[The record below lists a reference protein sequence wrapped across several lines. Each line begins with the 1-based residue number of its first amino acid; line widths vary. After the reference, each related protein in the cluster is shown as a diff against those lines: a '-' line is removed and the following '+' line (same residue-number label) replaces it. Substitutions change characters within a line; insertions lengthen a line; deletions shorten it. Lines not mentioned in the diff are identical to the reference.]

1 MTLNEWANKY
11 NPAGQRS
18 PRHSAPASN
27 TLEQWAQKW
36 WNYTP
41 TEEDK
46 ARKLI
51 EDNPGIYSNTARKE
65 ARKTELEAKKRE
77 AAEKPSIIDRITNIF
92 KGSAKSYGSQML
104 STLATINDVGMRTI
118 GPEEIR
124 KKIALLEQEKK
135 EAQEALARY
144 TADGSITPDEKEFL
158 EQRIAAI
165 QDGIDFHKRLARG
178 EQDVITKEI
187 YADADKLSQS
197 AQRIESKQGLRGG
210 QFAVDVGV
218 GLTQLGG
225 DIAIGMATGGGALLP
240 MAFRGFGG
248 ATQEARQA
256 GATLDQQV
264 LYGLGSAAVSVLT
277 EKISNVAKPL
287 AKAFGKGVADDAINQ
302 AISKA
307 INKMAKTQ
315 AGQAALSRLA
325 STAMSAAGEGFE
337 EALES
342 VISPLLKRAAYD
354 KDAKW
359 DLDEIIYDGLVGA
372 AIGGVMGGFGGI
384 ERTSRRCKH
393 RCKWRSKSSLA
404 TTGSTGSAANT
415 AVEERKYT
423 IRKTK
428 NCGTGN

>member
-1 MTLNEWANKY
+1 
-11 NPAGQRS
+11 
-18 PRHSAPASN
+18 
-27 TLEQWAQKW
+27 
-36 WNYTP
+36 
-41 TEEDK
+41 
-46 ARKLI
+46 
-51 EDNPGIYSNTARKE
+51 
-65 ARKTELEAKKRE
+65 
-77 AAEKPSIIDRITNIF
+77 
-92 KGSAKSYGSQML
+92 ML
-104 STLATINDVGMRTI
+104 STLATIDDVGMRTI

-158 EQRIAAI
+158 EQRIAMI

-178 EQDVITKEI
+178 EQDVIAKEI

-197 AQRIESKQGLRGG
+197 AAKDIEKAKQGLGKAG

-325 STAMSAAGEGFE
+325 SIAMSAAGEGFE

-342 VISPLLKRAAYD
+342 VISPLLKRATYD

-372 AIGGVMGGFGGI
+372 AIGGFMGGFGGI
-384 ERTSRRCKH
+384 DVQPQVQMEEQIQGPQTPQPEVQVQPQTS
-393 RCKWRSKSSLA
+393 
-404 TTGSTGSAANT
+404 
-415 AVEERKYT
+415 AVEGTEAIQSEKQKNAELEIETQGQPETIAQETVQAPQVEREPVQDLQVKQEPARNT
-423 IRKTK
+423 MQPATPLKATK
-428 NCGTGN
+428 IELDPNT